1 VDPKSLG
8 TTTPERLGAAVQGAS
23 AQKDVQKNSCRGSF
37 EAHRCRGGWPARECG
52 PEELP
57 GAARGL
63 RDVLDLPEG
72 GARPPAASSIASDV
86 RQLAEKYGKELAAC
100 GALSAEL
107 SAYVAFAEALSAA
120 LAEAVAGR
128 GAAAVPAELYAH
140 GAGAGML
147 CYPSAFLRE
156 LGERLAG
163 YDWAAAP
170 GADLLGQAYR
180 QIVQKEV
187 RKKFGEF
194 YTPDWIIRLILWRAL
209 HLLVRGRLPD
219 RALPHSDAEADREV
233 VELIDEHYRS
243 RGAVPSFVDPTCGS
257 FAFGVRYID
266 ALIRWRQEKGRMS
279 PAELAEEVLASV
291 AGIEVNPVAAAAA
304 KANYL
309 LQLYRLLGG
318 ARLPRRP
325 DPPIL
330 NLDLLRLERP
340 PRRFDLVAGN
350 LPWINVSAL
359 PADRREAAKDSARR
373 LGVLPP
379 GPAAGK
385 MDLSVPLFAAAL
397 TRLAESGGVVALMVP
412 ATIFRGVHGA
422 RWRELLARHH
432 LAEVWD
438 LTGVKPFD
446 DAEGQPGIVFL
457 RK

>member
-1 VDPKSLG
+1 MSSRFQILDQNIGTVTPPTAGSLASDLRRLVD
-8 TTTPERLGAAVQGAS
+8 R
-23 AQKDVQKNSCRGSF
+23 
-37 EAHRCRGGWPARECG
+37 HR
-52 PEELP
+52 EELAGHGTP
-57 GAARGL
+57 
-63 RDVLDLPEG
+63 
-72 GARPPAASSIASDV
+72 
-86 RQLAEKYGKELAAC
+86 
-100 GALSAEL
+100 EL
-107 SAYVAFAEALSAA
+107 SAYAALAEILGDM

-128 GAAAVPAELYAH
+128 EAACVRRAARGPFLEELW
-140 GAGAGML
+140 
-147 CYPSAFLRE
+147 
-156 LGERLAG
+156 ERLAG

-170 GADLLGQAYR
+170 GADLLGQIYR
-180 QIVQKEV
+180 QIAPKEA
-187 RKKFGEF
+187 RRRLGEF
-194 YTPDWIIRLILWRAL
+194 YTPDWVVRLILWRAL
-209 HLLVRGRLPD
+209 HLLVRGRPPD
-219 RALPHSDAEADREV
+219 RALPRSDAEADREV

-243 RGAVPSFVDPTCGS
+243 RGAIPSFADPTCGT

-266 ALIRWRQEKGRMS
+266 ALIRWRQEKGRVR
-279 PAELAEEVLASV
+279 PTELAEEVLASV
-291 AGIEVNPVAAAAA
+291 AGIEVNPAAVAAA

-350 LPWINVSAL
+350 LPWINASAL
-359 PADRREAAKDSARR
+359 PADRREAAKDAARR

-385 MDLSVPLFAAAL
+385 MDLSIPLFAAAL
-397 TRLAESGGVVALMVP
+397 TRLAESGGVAALMVP

-422 RWRELLARHH
+422 KWRELLARHH

-438 LTGVKPFD
+438 LTGVKPFE